1 MLGLGFYLAWR
12 QRQRTVID
20 AAARC
25 FAAFVRSLTHVD
37 VPARGASEGPQAYAA
52 RAAALLPGAAADI
65 AAIAASYLRA
75 RYEPDPDRQA
85 LAELESR
92 VGAFRPPRR

>member
-1 MLGLGFYLAWR
+1 
-12 QRQRTVID
+12 VVD

-25 FAAFVRSLTHVD
+25 FATFVRSLTQLD

-52 RAAALLPGAAADI
+52 RAAALLPSAAADI
-65 AAIAASYLRA
+65 AAIATWYLRA
-75 RYEPDPDRQA
+75 RYEPDPNRHA

-92 VGAFRPPRR
+92 VGAFKPPRR